1 MSALFCTIP
10 CLVLLCYALRFPW
23 QVDMMQVTAPS
34 LADLPPSITR
44 LELAG
49 AKQLMLSRDALP
61 SLAKLTSLRELYVE
75 GVKRFEPRLLCC
87 VPKLQTFRLRSSSS
101 SRFLPDG
108 TSGTQDLL
116 AALRGLTG
124 LQSLGLRNV
133 LQHLLPEEQGEVYAG
148 LTASSV
154 LQQLD
159 LSACR

>member
-1 MSALFCTIP
+1 M
-10 CLVLLCYALRFPW
+10 
-23 QVDMMQVTAPS
+23 
-34 LADLPPSITR
+34 
-44 LELAG
+44 
-49 AKQLMLSRDALP
+49 
-61 SLAKLTSLRELYVE
+61 
-75 GVKRFEPRLLCC
+75 
-87 VPKLQTFRLRSSSS
+87 PKLQTFRLRSSSS

-133 LQHLLPEEQGEVYAG
+133 LQHLLPEVQGEVYAG